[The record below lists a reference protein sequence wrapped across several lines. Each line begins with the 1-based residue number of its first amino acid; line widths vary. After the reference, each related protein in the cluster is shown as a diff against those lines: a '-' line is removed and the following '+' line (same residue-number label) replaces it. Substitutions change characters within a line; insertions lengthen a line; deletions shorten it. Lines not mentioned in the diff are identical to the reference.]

1 MKNLSKK
8 SLALVLSLL
17 CVLSA
22 FTFGLTAFADEDRE
36 IYKTLDDLKGKKLII
51 FSGTNSDTLSK
62 QQWGNPEFE
71 YVQTA
76 PDMIISLKSHKGD
89 AIITDYAYAK
99 YIVSQEE
106 GLALINESLEDQDL
120 GFAFAKNSQGAK
132 FQKEF
137 NDFIYSFK
145 DGELEKLLDM
155 WCDVNSEKPLLDLSK
170 LDGKNGTFRFATDPT
185 APPTDYKENG
195 NYAGYEI
202 DLVYRFCKQYGYKL
216 QITDLSFDG
225 LLPSLVSGKQ
235 DCVGCCIAIT
245 PERAESVNFSAPIAT
260 NKVVPIIRAENSVLG
275 ESEKE
280 DISFFASV
288 AKSFRKTFIEENRWK
303 DFIKGIEVTLIIS
316 AASIFFG
323 TLLGFILYM
332 WFRSGSKISS
342 GLTGAFSWTM
352 FRMPIVVLLMIMY
365 YIVFGNTETIFGI
378 IKITGTTVS
387 IMAFSLVFAGS
398 VYSMLRS
405 GVDTVDKGQFEAG
418 LALGYAPY
426 KVFFKIVFPQAAYN
440 FMPNYKAE
448 IISLIKSTA
457 VVGYVAVQD
466 LTKVSD
472 LIRSRTYDAYF
483 PLIATA
489 IIYIILSDLVANLIG
504 AIGDAILSKK
514 GKTPKMLKGVN
525 TND

>member
-1 MKNLSKK
+1 MKNISKK

-36 IYKTLDDLKGKKLII
+36 IYKTLDDLEGKKLII
-51 FSGTNSDTLSK
+51 FSGTNSDTLSE
-62 QQWGNPEFE
+62 QQWGDPEFV

-76 PDMIISLKSHKGD
+76 PDMIVALKSKKGD

-145 DGELEKLLDM
+145 DGELEEILDM
-155 WCDVNSEKPLLDLSK
+155 WCDVNSEKPVLDLSK

-202 DLVYRFCKQYGYKL
+202 DLIYRFCKQYGYKL

-288 AKSFRKTFIEENRWK
+288 AKSFRKTFIDENRWK
-303 DFIKGIEVTLIIS
+303 DFISGIEVTLIIS
-316 AASIFFG
+316 AASVLFG
-323 TLLGFILYM
+323 TLLGFALYM
-332 WFRSGSKISS
+332 WFRSGSKIS
-342 GLTGAFSWTM
+342 GGFTGAFSWTM
-352 FRMPIVVLLMIMY
+352 FRMPIVVLLMIIY
-365 YIVFGNTETIFGI
+365 YVIFG
-378 IKITGTTVS
+378 KIEISGLIVS
-387 IMAFSLVFAGS
+387 IIAFTLVFAGS

-405 GVDTVDKGQFEAG
+405 GVDTVDGGQLEAG
-418 LALGYAPY
+418 LALGYTPIKA
-426 KVFFKIVFPQAAYN
+426 FFKIVFPQAAYN
-440 FMPNYKAE
+440 FMPSYKAE

-504 AIGDAILSKK
+504 LAGDAILSKK
-514 GKTPKMLKGVN
+514 GKTPKMLKGVK
-525 TND
+525 TDD